1 MSDESGFEYG
11 DVDRD
16 GIPDVL
22 DIQIDPAPIDLMA
35 MESGYGDADADGIP
49 DALDVQVTQ
58 AGEQSTEEA
67 LLELQAKKQRESVT
81 TSTLTNIQN
90 LKHESLKGIANN
102 LRG

>member
-1 MSDESGFEYG
+1 MSDDPAFGFQ

-22 DIQIDPAPIDLMA
+22 DMHVDPPPMDVMA
-35 MESGYGDADADGIP
+35 MESGFGDADAEGIP
-49 DALDVQVTQ
+49 DALDVEVTP
-58 AGEQSTEEA
+58 AGEPSTDDD
-67 LLELQAKKQRESVT
+67 LLGPQVKKQRESLM

-90 LKHESLKGIANN
+90 MKHESLKGIAKN